1 MNNKFNTKALSII
14 VIASIFL
21 GFIYNYFSND
31 GIGLFREELKVE
43 ISDSTSTEYSEGYL
57 KGLSLAQTIQLH
69 SQKLAVFIDARD
81 QWEFSEGHI
90 PGAVNIPEFS
100 FDPDNLI
107 LASIDFDS
115 LLIIYCDGDDCDTS
129 KRLAKEIINLGYKNV
144 FVFLGGF
151 TEWKNSELQ
160 IKKDEIGE

>member
-14 VIASIFL
+14 VIASTIL

-31 GIGLFREELKVE
+31 GIDWYREELKVE
-43 ISDSTSTEYSEGYL
+43 ILDTTSAEYSDGNL
-57 KGLSLAQTIQLH
+57 KGLTLAQTIQLH

-100 FDPDNLI
+100 FEPDNLI
-107 LASIDFDS
+107 LAAIDIDS
-115 LLIIYCDGDDCDTS
+115 LVVIYCDGDDCDTS
-129 KRLAKEIINLGYKNV
+129 KRLAKLIIDLGYKNV

-151 TEWKNSELQ
+151 NEWKISEMQ
-160 IKKDEIGE
+160 IEKGQIGE